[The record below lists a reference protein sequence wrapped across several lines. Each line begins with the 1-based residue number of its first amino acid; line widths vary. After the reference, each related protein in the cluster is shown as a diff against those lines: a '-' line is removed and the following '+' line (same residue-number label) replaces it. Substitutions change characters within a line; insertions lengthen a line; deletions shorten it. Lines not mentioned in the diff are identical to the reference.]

1 MLHRACWRQPRHEG
15 VARGTSGP
23 GVGSSPLPARPS
35 VSSAPHTP
43 PGKSPGSSLP
53 PSPCLPCSPSLAT
66 TAPGVSPHAPP
77 GCRPR
82 PQRPSAPKGLLRHP
96 LSCSWCPRWPG
107 LGHLPPGG
115 WVRLLGPRHCQHLD
129 STLSGFLVMP
139 RPARSGAS
147 PSPAGGTLDPRA
159 GLSTC
164 LHLGRPPTARPS
176 AGASLPTPSPRR
188 PAQEC
193 HVGGLASLSG
203 PPDLSWAP
211 PVPPPPGPGG
221 HRQHRC
227 FHPWGRRV
235 TSSQHQ
241 PRSSSAPGPLWVQT
255 LPGLTQDLSPDFL
268 TVSLTPGT

>member
-1 MLHRACWRQPRHEG
+1 MLETAK
-15 VARGTSGP
+15 ARGGGQGHLWP
-23 GVGSSPLPARPS
+23 RRRL
-35 VSSAPHTP
+35 
-43 PGKSPGSSLP
+43 LP
-53 PSPCLPCSPSLAT
+53 PPRPPLGEQCA
-66 TAPGVSPHAPP
+66 PHAPGQEPRQLPPAVPMPPVLTVPGHNCP
-77 GCRPR
+77 GCLAACPAGLQAPATAPISSKRASEAPALLLMVPAVAGPR
-82 PQRPSAPKGLLRHP
+82 TPPSRWLGEAPGPAALPTPGFHTVWLPCDAPTSEVWCVPQPCRRHAGPSRGPV
-96 LSCSWCPRWPG
+96 
-107 LGHLPPGG
+107 HLPP
-115 WVRLLGPRHCQHLD
+115 
-129 STLSGFLVMP
+129 F
-139 RPARSGAS
+139 
-147 PSPAGGTLDPRA
+147 RA
-159 GLSTC
+159 
-164 LHLGRPPTARPS
+164 PPTARPS

>member
-77 GCRPR
+77 GSRPGRPR

-115 WVRLLGPRHCQHLD
+115 WVRLPGPRHCQHLD

-164 LHLGRPPTARPS
+164 LHLGHPPTARPS

-211 PVPPPPGPGG
+211 PVPPPAGAGGPPPASLFSSLGQTG
-221 HRQHRC
+221 HQLPAPAQVLLGPRPPLGPDPSRSHSG
-227 FHPWGRRV
+227 PV
-235 TSSQHQ
+235 T
-241 PRSSSAPGPLWVQT
+241 
-255 LPGLTQDLSPDFL
+255 
-268 TVSLTPGT
+268 